1 MSKLQESGEMYL
13 ETIYRLA
20 QKSPFVRSIDVATEM
35 NFSKP
40 SISRAMGILK
50 DSGYI
55 TIERDGKID
64 LTDAGLAV
72 AKRTFERHE
81 VLTRVLTSLGVSPAV
96 AEEDA
101 CRMEHIISE
110 ETFNAIKNHVKAEHD
125 LNVN

>member
-13 ETIYRLA
+13 ETIYRLM
-20 QKSPFVRSIDVATEM
+20 QKNPFVRSIDVATEM

-55 TIERDGKID
+55 TIERDGKIG
-64 LTDAGLAV
+64 LTDSGLMV

-81 VLTRVLTSLGVSPAV
+81 VLTHVLTSLGVSPAV

-110 ETFNAIKNHVKAEHD
+110 ETFDAIKNHIKKEHD
-125 LNVN
+125 INVI